1 MRISAR
7 VEGPRATIG
16 QVLTERLRASLIA
29 MSLQRPR
36 RATAA
41 GAVEN
46 VRNAGERS

>member
-1 MRISAR
+1 MRISVR
-7 VEGPRATIG
+7 VEGLRATIG
-16 QVLTERLRASLIA
+16 HVLIERLRASLIE

-46 VRNAGERS
+46 VRNAGEQA